1 MPSIFLILYSRIL
14 HIFTL
19 LSDIYS
25 AADMCKPRS
34 NHSEVLYEVLGN
46 ILENIYGPTSMKLR
60 KGQQLYEH
68 STSSRVCSWIFFKIS
83 RTAILKNTCEQLLLY
98 LVKIMASL
106 DWSENVTSFFSC
118 GFPLAKEGKIFS

>member
-60 KGQQLYEH
+60 KGQQLY
-68 STSSRVCSWIFFKIS
+68 
-83 RTAILKNTCEQLLLY
+83 
-98 LVKIMASL
+98 
-106 DWSENVTSFFSC
+106 
-118 GFPLAKEGKIFS
+118 